1 MQPTTSL
8 GIAELTESE
17 MEQLVGGDDSCWCSG
32 FKRLFGYAIG
42 YALGELVDAVVSPDD
57 SNSFLGK

>member
-1 MQPTTSL
+1 MQPTISL

-17 MEQLVGGDDSCWCSG
+17 MEQLVGGDACWCTSLVRG
-32 FKRLFGYAIG
+32 LGYAIG
-42 YALGELVDAVVSPDD
+42 YVVGEFVDALVSPED